1 MRNLDQR
8 SYLSLKACVL
18 SWFYALERFILITNK
33 ESFKALDLEK
43 SQVIFD
49 EMKYSYE
56 LVLFWFFVY

>member
-1 MRNLDQR
+1 MRNSDLHN
-8 SYLSLKACVL
+8 SLSLKVCVL
-18 SWFYALERFILITNK
+18 SWFYAFEIFILITNK

>member
-1 MRNLDQR
+1 MRNSDLHSSFLLSD
-8 SYLSLKACVL
+8 SFYLSGDH
-18 SWFYALERFILITNK
+18 
-33 ESFKALDLEK
+33 FKALDLEK